1 MLQIKDSMDQGF
13 DLGRERT
20 AVSSPWCL
28 RPPPGRLK
36 GWSKNHLEASSL
48 DCPAVAVG
56 SSLGLLTRTSTCG
69 LSTWAAPLSFLIAW
83 QLNSKGSIPREQ
95 SRVHGFL
102 QGSPKNHIA
111 SFGILGWWKGDA
123 IVPSLENTT
132 CHSTLIRL
140 LPAFTISHWQSLK
153 VSKDVIFLISL

>member
-1 MLQIKDSMDQGF
+1 MLQIKDSVDQGF
-13 DLGRERT
+13 DLGREGT

-83 QLNSKGSIPREQ
+83 QLNSKGSILREQ
-95 SRVHGFL
+95 SRVRGFL
-102 QGSPKNHIA
+102 QGTPKSHIA
-111 SFGILGWWKGDA
+111 SFGILSWLMEGRCHCALFGKYNLPQHTD
-123 IVPSLENTT
+123 SSST
-132 CHSTLIRL
+132 C
-140 LPAFTISHWQSLK
+140 FYN
-153 VSKDVIFLISL
+153 ISLTIPKSQ